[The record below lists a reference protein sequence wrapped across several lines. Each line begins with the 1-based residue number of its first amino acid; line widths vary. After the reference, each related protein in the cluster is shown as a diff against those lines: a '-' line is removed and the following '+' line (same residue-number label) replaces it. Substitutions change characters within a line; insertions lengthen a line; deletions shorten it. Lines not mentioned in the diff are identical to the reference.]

1 MKIES
6 VKEFIRNRKMLFFL
20 FGTFLFMMN
29 ISISYSVVPVY
40 LASQNFTLAQIGIS
54 TTIYSLSAIL
64 LRIFLGPLA
73 DRKGRKFA
81 LLISSFSFVI
91 SWLFIWLAPN
101 YEVHLVARVFQ
112 SLGLAMYMSS
122 ASCVVS
128 DVVDNK
134 ILGSSMG
141 IYRGFVSIGIILGP
155 VYALT
160 LSGIGFNVMFIGIM
174 ITSLISFILL
184 TFISET
190 KVGFG
195 ETCTTKKN
203 SMLKDYM
210 VLIKNPRLLRYYFA
224 IMIATSGYGII
235 NTNSAVFIS
244 NLEGVLKPSTFL
256 FLYGCVGMYASL
268 AGGRHTDRLGIKK
281 VIIPSAFL
289 ALTGFVGMSFVESF
303 GNIALFAVIITMA
316 LGTNSLVISAITGI
330 GRETTNDLKASSY
343 SIMESAYDG
352 GFAVGNL
359 IFGLVVTAVG
369 YSQGFLIIGFLLTL
383 AYIALFIGDR
393 LYRKNLILNK

>member
-6 VKEFIRNRKMLFFL
+6 VKEFLRNRKMLFFL
-20 FGTFLFMMN
+20 FGTFFFMIN
-29 ISISYSVVPVY
+29 ISISYSVVPLY
-40 LASQNFTLAQIGIS
+40 LDSQNFTLAQIGIS

-64 LRIFLGPLA
+64 LRVFLGPLA
-73 DRKGRKFA
+73 DRKGRRFA
-81 LLISSFSFVI
+81 LLISSFSFI
-91 SWLFIWLAPN
+91 LSWLFIWLAPS
-101 YEVHLVARVFQ
+101 YEAHLFARVFQ
-112 SLGLAMYMSS
+112 ALGLAMYMSS

-128 DVVDNK
+128 DVVDSR

-155 VYALT
+155 VYALI
-160 LSGIGFNVMFIGIM
+160 LSGIGFNVMFMGIM

-190 KVGFG
+190 KADFG
-195 ETCTTKKN
+195 NTCTKRKS
-203 SMLKDYM
+203 SMIKDY
-210 VLIKNPRLLRYYFA
+210 LILLRNPRLVRYYLA

-235 NTNSAVFIS
+235 NTNSAVF
-244 NLEGVLKPSTFL
+244 LDGLDGVLRPSTFL

-268 AGGRHTDRLGIKK
+268 AGGRQTDRRGIKK

-289 ALTGFVGMSFVESF
+289 ALAGFVGMAFVESY
-303 GNIALFAVIITMA
+303 GNIALISVIVTMA

-330 GRETTNDLKASSY
+330 GRETTSDLKASSY

-359 IFGLVVTAVG
+359 LFGLVVTAVG
-369 YSQGFLIIGFLLTL
+369 YTQSFLIVGLLLTL
-383 AYIALFIGDR
+383 SYIGLFIGD
-393 LYRKNLILNK
+393 YLNRRN

>member
-1 MKIES
+1 MKVES
-6 VKEFIRNRKMLFFL
+6 VKEFLRNSKMLFFL
-20 FGTFLFMMN
+20 FGTFFFMMN

-40 LASQNFTLAQIGIS
+40 LDSQNFTLAQIGIS

-64 LRIFLGPLA
+64 LRVFLGPLA
-73 DRKGRKFA
+73 DRKGRRFA
-81 LLISSFSFVI
+81 LLISSFSFI
-91 SWLFIWLAPN
+91 LSWLFIWLAPS
-101 YEVHLVARVFQ
+101 YEAHLFARVFQ
-112 SLGLAMYMSS
+112 ALGLAMYMSS

-128 DVVDNK
+128 DVVDSR

-155 VYALT
+155 VYALI
-160 LSGIGFNVMFIGIM
+160 LSGIGFNVMFMGIM

-190 KVGFG
+190 KADFG
-195 ETCTTKKN
+195 NTCTKRKSN
-203 SMLKDYM
+203 MIKDY
-210 VLIKNPRLLRYYFA
+210 LILLRNPRLVRYYLA

-235 NTNSAVFIS
+235 NTNSAVF
-244 NLEGVLKPSTFL
+244 LDGLDGVLRPSTFL

-268 AGGRHTDRLGIKK
+268 AGGRQTDRRGIKK

-289 ALTGFVGMSFVESF
+289 ALAGFVGMAFVESY
-303 GNIALFAVIITMA
+303 GNIALISVIVTMA

-330 GRETTNDLKASSY
+330 GRETTSDLKASSY

-359 IFGLVVTAVG
+359 LFGLVVTALG
-369 YSQGFLIIGFLLTL
+369 YTQSFLIVGLLLTL
-383 AYIALFIGDR
+383 SYIGLFIGD
-393 LYRKNLILNK
+393 YLNRRN

>member
-6 VKEFIRNRKMLFFL
+6 VGEFIRNRKVLFFL

-40 LASQNFTLAQIGIS
+40 LVSQNFSLAQIGIS
-54 TTIYSLSAIL
+54 TTIYSLSAII

-73 DRKGRKFA
+73 DKKGRKFS
-81 LLISSFSFVI
+81 LLISSFSFVL

-101 YEVHLVARVFQ
+101 YEAHLIARVVQ
-112 SLGLAMYMSS
+112 ALGLAMFMSS

-155 VYALT
+155 VYALS
-160 LSGIGFNVMFIGIM
+160 LSVIGFNVMFIGIM
-174 ITSLISFILL
+174 STSLISFILL

-195 ETCTTKKN
+195 ETCTIKRN

-210 VLIKNPRLLRYYFA
+210 ILIKNPRLLRYYLA
-224 IMIATSGYGII
+224 IMTATSGYGII
-235 NTNSAVFIS
+235 NTNSAVFLGG
-244 NLEGVLKPSTFL
+244 LEDVLKPSTFL
-256 FLYGCVGMYASL
+256 FLYGCIGMVASL
-268 AGGRHTDRLGIKK
+268 SSGRQTDRRGIKK

-289 ALTGFVGMSFVESF
+289 ALSGFVSMAFVESF
-303 GNIALFAVIITMA
+303 GNPALFVVIIAMA
-316 LGTNSLVISAITGI
+316 FGTNSLVISAITGI

-359 IFGLVVTAVG
+359 VFGLVVTAVG
-369 YSQGFLIIGFLLTL
+369 YSQGFLIVG
-383 AYIALFIGDR
+383 
-393 LYRKNLILNK
+393 LILALCYVAIFTGEFIRKRKPFVN